1 MMVTL
6 LYFSARYRTIAADS
20 NKVIGLPPGPSR
32 SIAQGILLLGLTETN
47 PDDNNDDGDDGDGE
61 WGDDYD
67 DGTFIKLLTL
77 TNVIGMSI
85 ILNQP

>member
-47 PDDNNDDGDDGDGE
+47 PDDDDDDDNDDNDD
-61 WGDDYD
+61 DDND
-67 DGTFIKLLTL
+67 T
-77 TNVIGMSI
+77 
-85 ILNQP
+85 